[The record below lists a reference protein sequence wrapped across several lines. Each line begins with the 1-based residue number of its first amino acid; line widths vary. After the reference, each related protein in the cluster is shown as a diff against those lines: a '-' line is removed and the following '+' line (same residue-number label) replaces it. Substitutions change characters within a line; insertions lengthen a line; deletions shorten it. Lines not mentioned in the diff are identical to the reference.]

1 VTREQLYAGAATAD
15 ENLTVQEICSK
26 SILTVPS
33 NEFGYEAL
41 RLMAL
46 NDALFV
52 VAVDQNS
59 RPVGYVSR
67 SDLTNAQRD
76 KIADD
81 TIVEPGLWRL
91 HFRK

>member
-1 VTREQLYAGAATAD
+1 
-15 ENLTVQEICSK
+15 
-26 SILTVPS
+26 
-33 NEFGYEAL
+33 
-41 RLMAL
+41 L

-81 TIVEPGLWRL
+81 TTVEPGLWRQ